1 MDLLV
6 SDTSVLVDLRRG
18 SLLKAAFGLPDRF
31 VVPDLLYE
39 RDLRDHGGD
48 ELIGLGLVVADLT
61 GEQVELAQVYK
72 REQPALSSPDV
83 FALALAKT
91 DGATLLT
98 GDKRL
103 RSLAARKRI
112 ACHGLLWLLDEMHLG
127 GVAADALMAGLQ
139 AIRTHPRCR
148 LPPREV
154 NKRLVGYA
162 LEASAC
168 DVRPA

>member
-18 SLLKAAFGLPDRF
+18 SLLKAAFGLPYRF

-39 RDLRDHGGD
+39 RELREHGGD

-61 GEQVELAQVYK
+61 GEQVELAQAYK

-91 DGATLLT
+91 GGATLLT

-103 RSLAARKRI
+103 RSLATQKRVV
-112 ACHGLLWLLDEMHLG
+112 CHGLLWLLDGMHLE
-127 GVAADALMAGLQ
+127 GVSAEALMAGLQ
-139 AIRTHPRCR
+139 AIWNHPRCR

-154 NKRLVGYA
+154 NKRLAEFA
-162 LEASAC
+162 LAALTC